1 MCKNNIYRNLFL
13 ELARARLQ
21 EVVGLYLD
29 RVNRSRKKKKK
40 KKRITGSSLDIVGVH
55 VRRTDHL
62 SYEDRLGYRPL
73 TRTYFIQVTQQT

>member
-29 RVNRSRKKKKK
+29 RVNRSRKKKKRK
-40 KKRITGSSLDIVGVH
+40 GKITASSLDIVGVH

-73 TRTYFIQVTQQT
+73 TRTYFIQVT

>member
-40 KKRITGSSLDIVGVH
+40 KKRITASSLDIVGVH
-55 VRRTDHL
+55 VRRTDHV
-62 SYEDRLGYRPL
+62 SYEDRLGDRPL
-73 TRTYFIQVTQQT
+73 TRTYFIQVT

>member
-29 RVNRSRKKKKK
+29 RVNRSRKKKK
-40 KKRITGSSLDIVGVH
+40 RRMITASSLDIVGVH

>member
-40 KKRITGSSLDIVGVH
+40 KKRRMITASSLDIVGVH

-73 TRTYFIQVTQQT
+73 TRTYFIQVT

>member
-1 MCKNNIYRNLFL
+1 MYKNNIYRNLFL

-40 KKRITGSSLDIVGVH
+40 KRKMITASSLDIVGVH

-73 TRTYFIQVTQQT
+73 TRTYFIQVT

>member
-40 KKRITGSSLDIVGVH
+40 KRRITASSLDIVGVH

-73 TRTYFIQVTQQT
+73 TRTYFIQVT

>member
-29 RVNRSRKKKKK
+29 RVNRSRKKKR
-40 KKRITGSSLDIVGVH
+40 KRITASSLDIVGVH

-73 TRTYFIQVTQQT
+73 TRTYFIQVT

>member
-29 RVNRSRKKKKK
+29 RVNRSRKKKR
-40 KKRITGSSLDIVGVH
+40 KRITASSLDIVGVH

-73 TRTYFIQVTQQT
+73 TRTYFIQVHDMT

>member
-21 EVVGLYLD
+21 KVVGLYLD
-29 RVNRSRKKKKK
+29 RVNRSRKKKK
-40 KKRITGSSLDIVGVH
+40 RMITASSLDIVGVH
-55 VRRTDHL
+55 VRRTDHV

-73 TRTYFIQVTQQT
+73 TRTYFIQVTLLVT

>member
-1 MCKNNIYRNLFL
+1 MCINDIYRNLFL

-40 KKRITGSSLDIVGVH
+40 RRMVTASSLDIVGVH

-73 TRTYFIQVTQQT
+73 TRTYFIQVT